1 MKAWLQRTFR
11 FVLIWFK
18 QKPAP
23 PSHNYEPIQ
32 TLPNPDPMQPPP
44 FPIGGSIGER
54 QPIKV
59 EITEQPKP
67 PEPEPEP
74 KPHPQGNRTMRRRI
88 NALERARR
96 KHDKFITPQGTPPT
110 PKHIE
115 RQPQPENEPKPPVIV
130 LPEVPTKEFFCVDKH
145 HTGGGEDVLYKEAEF
160 YGEYNFRD
168 TILDQLDRYFIYL
181 RRMKKNDPG
190 SYALYKQVGAIL
202 LPYIDIHP
210 DLATNKPDRKRHKPH
225 TTMPKLSAWFKKNRP
240 GFGCFVYGA
249 NPVAE
254 KFELGE
260 SEKEKLKKTGKWIT
274 VPKFMYFNK
283 YSKPPPEVQ
292 PMSGG
297 DVYCMSVWWDRPHD
311 PSYKRKAGGQ
321 TEYAVFI
328 SADGEEIQ
336 ILRMCKTKYIDVLA
350 KKHKK
355 DNFYFKIPQRCWQIP
370 KTFKDWADDFHED
383 VQIHLA
389 DIFVEAMHRY
399 EQSQYSMIRI
409 AAKKDDMTAVF
420 SVNVKRMAYFFK
432 DRDYVLTE
440 NGTRKPVF
448 HMVRAHERETVT
460 GKHAVKFHF
469 RGEREFTWAG
479 YQISITVPG
488 RDHFMLSEFDIGTV
502 DEYWIDKKEM
512 KDYMMPDQVGKMIVD
527 GIESGLGGKG
537 PR

>member
-1 MKAWLQRTFR
+1 MMKAWLQRTFR
-11 FVLIWFK
+11 FVLIWFRPK
-18 QKPAP
+18 SQPHPLQPEPAP
-23 PSHNYEPIQ
+23 ILLNPIAIEVPPSPA
-32 TLPNPDPMQPPP
+32 PDVK
-44 FPIGGSIGER
+44 E
-54 QPIKV
+54 
-59 EITEQPKP
+59 
-67 PEPEPEP
+67 EP

-88 NALERARR
+88 SALERARR
-96 KHDKFITPQGTPPT
+96 KHDKFVTPQGTPPS

-115 RQPQPENEPKPPVIV
+115 RQPQLEAGPKPPAIV
-130 LPEVPTKEFFCVDKH
+130 LPEVPTKEFYCVDKH

-168 TILDQLDRYFIYL
+168 TILDQLDRYWVYL
-181 RRMKKNDPG
+181 SRMKKNDPG
-190 SYALYKQVGAIL
+190 SYALYKQVGGIV

-225 TTMPKLSAWFKKNRP
+225 TNMPKLSAWFKKNRP

-249 NPVAE
+249 NPIAE
-254 KFELGE
+254 KFELSE
-260 SEKEKLKKTGKWIT
+260 SEKEQRKKTGKWIT

-297 DVYCMSVWWDRPHD
+297 DIYCMSIWWDRPHD
-311 PSYKRKAGGQ
+311 PSYKRKGGGQ

-336 ILRMCKTKYIDVLA
+336 ILRMCKTKYIQVQT

-355 DNFYFKIPQRCWQIP
+355 DSHGNIHFHFDIPQRCWQIP

-389 DIFVEAMHRY
+389 DIFVDAMHRY
-399 EQSQYSMIRI
+399 EQAQYSMIRI

-420 SVNVKRMAYFFK
+420 SVNVRRMAYFFK

-448 HMVRAHERETVT
+448 HMVRAHERETAT